1 MDWKTML
8 AYVTGSVDEE
18 LLLRNE
24 YLVAENRI
32 LRAQIPRRVKLT
44 DGERRTLA
52 QIGKQLGRKA
62 LAEVANIVRPDT
74 ILAWHRRL
82 VARKFDGSKKRNY
95 PGRPPVVRALEKL
108 IVRLATENRD
118 WGYDR
123 IGGALA
129 NLGHAVSDQTV
140 GNILKRHGIPTAPE
154 RRKTTTWKEFI
165 RAHRDVLAAT
175 DFFTA
180 EVWTLRGLVTYYV
193 LFFMHVATRR
203 VHIAGLTSFPNEAWM
218 TQTAR
223 NLTMAD
229 EGFLVDHRYLIHD
242 RDGKYC
248 PAFDATLRD
257 GGVTPV
263 RLPPRSPNLNPH
275 AERWVRSVKDEC
287 LSKLIL
293 FGEPALRTALRA
305 YVAHFHG
312 ERNHQGQGN
321 LLLFPQEDASRKGPV
336 RCRERLGGLLKFYH
350 RAAA

>member
-1 MDWKTML
+1 ML

-18 LLLRNE
+18 LLRRNE

-32 LRAQIPRRVKLT
+32 LRAQIPGRLKLT

-52 QIGKQLGRKA
+52 QIGKQLGCKA

-82 VARKFDGSKKRNY
+82 VARKFDGSKKRTY
-95 PGRPPVVRALEKL
+95 PGRPPVDRDLEDL

-123 IGGALA
+123 IAGALA
-129 NLGHAVSDQTV
+129 NLGHEVSDQTV
-140 GNILKRHGIPTAPE
+140 GNILKRHDIPTAPE
-154 RRKTTTWKEFI
+154 RKKTTTWTEFI
-165 RAHRDVLAAT
+165 RSHRDVLAAT
-175 DFFTA
+175 DFFTT

-193 LFFMHVATRR
+193 LFFMHMATRR
-203 VHIAGLTSFPNEAWM
+203 VHIAGLTPFPDACWM
-218 TQTAR
+218 TQVAR

-229 EGFLVDHRYLIHD
+229 VGFLVDHRYLIHD

-248 PAFDATLRD
+248 PAFYDTITD

-263 RLPPRSPNLNPH
+263 RLPPRSPNLNAH

-293 FGEPALRTALRA
+293 FGEPALRTALHA
-305 YVAHFHG
+305 YVEHFHG
-312 ERNHQGQGN
+312 ERNHQGEDN
-321 LLLFPQEDASRKGPV
+321 LLLFPQEDGRHTGPV
-336 RCRERLGGLLKFYH
+336 RCRERLGALLKFYH